1 MLKQE
6 VLYTIKNE
14 ISSIDIVLTQL
25 KKIHKSSPDS
35 LAGERAEYSIQ
46 QLNLTKQNLNH
57 LLQELIKELKQS
69 NEDTLNQNLNETTLT
84 K

>member
-6 VLYTIKNE
+6 VLYIIKNE

-57 LLQELIKELKQS
+57 LLQELIKEFKQS
-69 NEDTLNQNLNETTLT
+69 NEDTLNQ
-84 K
+84 